1 MKTNLVNG
9 FGIGQGWSM
18 QKYKGRIKQGRHPGS
33 AAVKRKTLLNRAF
46 IIYLAAAL
54 SLSAFAPMGE
64 AQSQSDLGGCSAIVD
79 GSRLSIIGIEAPNT
93 IHVVGSERGIQVTC
107 DGASDTFTGIEEMT
121 MDGGGGDDR
130 VTVDDSNGLLGGLAI
145 NVYSQGSADMILLLV
160 VPLLPLFE
168 TLGIRFVGAPGP
180 DVLQIAAGP
189 LADRFD
195 IASGPD
201 PNSLA
206 MEVTDIASGRQVA
219 DITGLKLE
227 ELTVQMGEGD
237 DEANLSPLAGI
248 TTNIFGDRGND
259 TLHEVGTE
267 AEEFSSPGSIWYGGD
282 GYDVFSLIGTT
293 SSENYEILPGAGP
306 NSVEVHVTDIASGR
320 QFANISGLEL
330 EELTVEMGDG
340 DDQAQVFPSQ
350 GISINIHGQAG
361 FDQAT
366 NELSS
371 QDEFG
376 PVENTFDGGT
386 GYDKFS
392 IVGTTASEDYEIL
405 PGAGP
410 NSVEVRVTDIATETP
425 LADISGSELEE
436 LVVETGDGDDQ
447 INTDNRNSL
456 LGRIAI
462 SIYSQNGQD
471 QFYAWT
477 VDILP
482 YIEQDDL
489 FDLYGGPGI
498 DTIQI
503 IASLRPEHCDLTSEN
518 ATSVEIR
525 ITDQDTGNV
534 RGNIRVSEAEF
545 LTVEMGEGDDQATV
559 SLPPGITLNILGQG
573 GGDQGNL
580 LLYDLSGG
588 SPPPPSGDFSF
599 DGGPGENVLRIVS
612 GPRDDQFIVRRGEAE
627 DTVAVQV
634 TDITT
639 QTPVANILAA
649 AVEETLIKMGAGND
663 ILNKLGNVPTLLSAF
678 GEEGDDT
685 YSGVP
690 FLESSED
697 IGSSESYL
705 SGGTG
710 YDKFTYKGTTAAE
723 QYQMAG
729 VPDLT
734 IPDPELRVTDMLTG
748 LLLAHAQ
755 FLDVEDVTVEAGD
768 GNDRVEVNWD
778 AALMSSLF
786 IHADLGRGND
796 SFLANLLPVLTEPP
810 TRDVQTARF
819 EIDTGTG
826 NDLVAFDHFAGSWF
840 HVFFTAETGPGADT
854 VNALLAP
861 PPDDGIIGPEGLR
874 LLQFN
879 LVTGGNDDFVGLE
892 NQTGG
897 ESFNVFLDA
906 DLEGGSD
913 TFVGRG
919 GIDEATI
926 LGGRGVDTAHVTRN
940 LLRFVSQ
947 FERIV
952 ILE

>member
-9 FGIGQGWSM
+9 FGIRQGWNL
-18 QKYKGRIKQGRHPGS
+18 QKYNGRIKQGLHPGS
-33 AAVKRKTLLNRAF
+33 AAAKGKTLLKRSF

-54 SLSAFAPMGE
+54 SLSAFAPMGQ
-64 AQSQSDLGGCSAIVD
+64 AQSQSDLGGCSVIVD
-79 GSRLSIIGIEAPNT
+79 GSRLSIIGTEAPNT
-93 IHVVGSERGIQVTC
+93 IHVAGSKRAILVTC
-107 DGASDTFTGIEEMT
+107 DGASDSFTGIEELT
-121 MDGGGGDDR
+121 IEGGGGDDR
-130 VTVDDSNGLLGGLAI
+130 VTVDDSNGLLGGLPI
-145 NVYSQGSADMILLLV
+145 SVYSQGSADMILLLV

-168 TLGIRFVGAPGP
+168 TLGVTFVGAPGP

-206 MEVTDIASGRQVA
+206 IEVTDIASGRQVA
-219 DITGLKLE
+219 DISGSKLE
-227 ELTVQMGEGD
+227 DLTVQMGEGD
-237 DEANLSPLAGI
+237 DETNISPLPGI
-248 TTNIFGDRGND
+248 TTHLFGQDGND
-259 TLHEVGTE
+259 RFLGQLAVNIVDFVNEDD
-267 AEEFSSPGSIWYGGD
+267 YGGGPGID
-282 GYDVFSLIGTT
+282 LLQINT
-293 SSENYEILPGAGP
+293 GAGED
-306 NSVEVHVTDIASGR
+306 NFDIASG
-320 QFANISGLEL
+320 AE
-330 EELTVEMGDG
+330 
-340 DDQAQVFPSQ
+340 A
-350 GISINIHGQAG
+350 
-361 FDQAT
+361 
-366 NELSS
+366 
-371 QDEFG
+371 
-376 PVENTFDGGT
+376 
-386 GYDKFS
+386 
-392 IVGTTASEDYEIL
+392 
-405 PGAGP
+405 
-410 NSVEVRVTDIATETP
+410 NSVEVRVTDIASGRQV
-425 LADISGSELEE
+425 ADISGSELEE

-462 SIYSQNGQD
+462 SIDSQNGQD

-482 YIEQDDL
+482 YMEQDDL

-503 IASLRPEHCDLTSEN
+503 IASLRPEHFDLTSEN

-545 LTVEMGEGDDQATV
+545 LTVEMGEGDDQANV
-559 SLPPGITLNILGQG
+559 SLPRGITLNILGQG

-649 AVEETLIKMGAGND
+649 AVEETIIKMGAGND

-685 YSGVP
+685 YSGVRFP
-690 FLESSED
+690 GSIGED

-748 LLLAHAQ
+748 LLLDHVQ
-755 FLDVEDVTVEAGD
+755 FLGVEDVAIEAGD

-778 AALMSSLF
+778 AAHMSSLF

-796 SFLANLLPVLTEPP
+796 SFLANLLPVLTEPAM
-810 TRDVQTARF
+810 REVQTAQF
-819 EIDTGTG
+819 DVDTGPE
-826 NDLVAFDHFAGSWF
+826 NDQVTFSYSADSWVD
-840 HVFFTAETGPGADT
+840 VFFTAETGPGADM
-854 VNALLAP
+854 VNALLSP
-861 PPDDGIIGPEGLR
+861 PPDDGIIGPGGLR

-879 LVTGGNDDFVGLE
+879 VVTGGNDDLVSLE
-892 NQTGG
+892 NQTSG
-897 ESFNVFLDA
+897 ESFHVFLDA
-906 DLEGGSD
+906 DLEGGND
-913 TFVGRG
+913 TFEGRG
-919 GIDEATI
+919 DIDDANI
-926 LGGRGVDTAHVTRN
+926 LGGRGVDTACVTPNYRP
-940 LLRFVSQ
+940 FVGD